1 MKGWDYHLNLYIRA
15 MRSNWLMNAA
25 SITAIIVVCYGCTAP
40 PDQQAYRMPE
50 GYTRGAKAEWFGNY
64 ENHALPGFADS
75 LDNYI
80 ATKVA
85 LGEMDSASHA
95 VLASLRA
102 VLMVSVVDTAI
113 VMRSKRFLWKY
124 REQIPPNMV
133 GNFHLNIGSSLMQN
147 QEIDSGEVYFRTG
160 RVEEY
165 DFFSARSNAA
175 LDNQLAMF
183 LMLYKNQLDSALQL
197 GISSLAVCERIDY
210 TLGQAS
216 AIYTLANVSQYMA
229 NARQLLFYR
238 RKAIKLSRKTD
249 DYEGV
254 LLGYFNLYT
263 DYSGIDDQEGTQGVI
278 DTLSMLF
285 AERLPEDQE
294 SSFTFECLLAAH
306 SLALNDP
313 LGAQIHLDKAD
324 SVGQYMSEAQ
334 RNVEIYTVPRIA
346 VQAALGQPTLTYA
359 EFDSMLTYQLDN
371 AQFSYAENLSGVLY
385 DAAMKK
391 DDLRAALR
399 YKNIATMASDSLR
412 NLKALNR
419 ISELRELYEVEKK
432 EQTIALQDE
441 TIARGRTTTIA
452 LGLGITTLTVS
463 GMLFFVQ
470 RRRKEVTREAA
481 QRKEFTRELLHNTE
495 RERGRIANDL
505 HDGVGHELLSLK
517 AGIASGR
524 QDLGFT
530 VESILND
537 VRSISRNLHPVLF
550 EKVGLKLSTQQLAER
565 MSQQHNFMISTEL
578 DDYRGGLST
587 DAELQLY
594 RIIQESLSNI
604 IKYAKAHAAKVTL
617 SSANGLVTA
626 EVRDN
631 GQGFDVAT
639 ALQGG
644 KSFGL
649 HSIIER
655 ASAIGGKA
663 RIDSSSTGTVITI
676 SIPQA

>member
-1 MKGWDYHLNLYIRA
+1 MA
-15 MRSNWLMNAA
+15 
-25 SITAIIVVCYGCTAP
+25 AIIVVSHGCTAP

-113 VMRSKRFLWKY
+113 VMRSKRFLWNY

-160 RVEEY
+160 RVAEY

-197 GISSLAVCERIDY
+197 GISSLEVCERIDY

-238 RKAIKLSRKTD
+238 RKAIELSRKTE
-249 DYEGV
+249 DYPGV
-254 LLGYFNLYT
+254 LLGYFNLYI
-263 DYSGIDDQEGTQGVI
+263 DYYAIDDQENAQGVI

-285 AERLPEDQE
+285 AERLPEDNE

-313 LGAQIHLDKAD
+313 LGAQVHLDKAD

-419 ISELRELYEVEKK
+419 LSELRELYEVEKK

-441 TIARGRTTTIA
+441 TIARGRTTNVA

-550 EKVGLKLSTQQLAER
+550 EKVGLKLSTHQLAER

-578 DDYRGGLST
+578 DDYRGGLGT

-617 SSANGLVTA
+617 SSANGMVTA

-663 RIDSSSTGTVITI
+663 RIESSSTGTVITI